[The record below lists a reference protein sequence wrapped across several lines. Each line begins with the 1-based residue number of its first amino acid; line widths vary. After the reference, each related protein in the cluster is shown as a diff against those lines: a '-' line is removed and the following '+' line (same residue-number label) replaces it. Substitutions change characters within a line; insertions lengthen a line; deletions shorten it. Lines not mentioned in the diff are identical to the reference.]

1 VREGDGEGDAEGEG
15 DGDGDGDRE
24 GDGEGFADF
33 EGDAAAVE
41 GGRDAGSRVVNAADE
56 GDEGCFFLSF
66 FSFGDPDPDAEDEGG
81 CSVTRCTA
89 AAGVPGGPGLC
100 RLVTA
105 RAVPP
110 AARAS
115 TIAAPAIARRCR
127 RCDSCLRCLR
137 CLRWLR
143 CQRCR
148 RCRDSPAA
156 AAS

>member
-1 VREGDGEGDAEGEG
+1 MRDGDGEGDAEGEG
-15 DGDGDGDRE
+15 DGDGDGDGE
-24 GDGEGFADF
+24 GDGDGFADF

-41 GGRDAGSRVVNAADE
+41 GGRDAGSRVVNAAD
-56 GDEGCFFLSF
+56 GDDDGCFFLAF
-66 FSFGDPDPDAEDEGG
+66 FSLGDPDAEDEGG

-137 CLRWLR
+137 CLT

-156 AAS
+156 TAS